1 MTKKRQEDP
10 ETRCLIGELLARVGM
25 IMEDASVAA
34 LLRNSL
40 AGNLH
45 NRIGEL
51 EKSAA
56 AITAIVRA
64 ARALLDG

>member
-1 MTKKRQEDP
+1 MR
-10 ETRCLIGELLARVGM
+10 LIGELLTRTGM
-25 IMEDASVAA
+25 IMEDASVTA
-34 LLRNSL
+34 LQRKSL
-40 AGNLH
+40 AGSLH

-56 AITAIVRA
+56 AIASIVRA